1 MDAAKLLA
9 EKTKSNNNIDIKV
22 IKSGYPKGAERQ
34 LVNAVT
40 KKRLAMGKLPSEAGC
55 IVCNAATVTGI
66 CRAVVE
72 AEPFIK
78 RIVTVTGDAVPE
90 SHNYLVRIGTDIGTV
105 IQAARVKKEQVAK
118 IIIGGPMMGKAVYS
132 YDIPVTKTT
141 SAIICMT
148 EKESYMAPESVCIR
162 CGKCVDVCPERLVP
176 QILAEYA
183 ERYEWDLFRRAGGM
197 NCCECG
203 SCTYVCPA
211 GRSLTQIFAGA
222 KNVVKSREA

>member
-1 MDAAKLLA
+1 
-9 EKTKSNNNIDIKV
+9 
-22 IKSGYPKGAERQ
+22 
-34 LVNAVT
+34 
-40 KKRLAMGKLPSEAGC
+40 
-55 IVCNAATVTGI
+55 
-66 CRAVVE
+66 
-72 AEPFIK
+72 
-78 RIVTVTGDAVPE
+78 
-90 SHNYLVRIGTDIGTV
+90 
-105 IQAARVKKEQVAK
+105 
-118 IIIGGPMMGKAVYS
+118 MMGKAVYS

-211 GRSLTQIFAGA
+211 RRSLTQIFAGA